1 MSSHNQVCGLN
12 TQRTLCF
19 RFCEQ
24 VCPKHHGWSISNDF
38 RYHNNRLPY
47 QKKSGI
53 CGLTG
58 WCWRTRKPAN
68 TPSPPWWLWKAWL
81 RWGALAGGGRGPWK
95 RSRPLRWGPWRLTGG
110 PRPRSKS
117 WKIQPPNWPV
127 SPTVSHPKL
136 WPRTSS
142 RISTPLEKVKEN
154 TNC

>member
-1 MSSHNQVCGLN
+1 MTYSSLWAKY
-12 TQRTLCF
+12 TKYTLDSVNKF
-19 RFCEQ
+19 VPNIMAGVFQ
-24 VCPKHHGWSISNDF
+24 TILL
-38 RYHNNRLPY
+38 NNRPPY
-47 QKKSGI
+47 RKKNGI

-68 TPSPPWWLWKAWL
+68 IPSPPWWLWKAWL

-95 RSRPLRWGPWRLTGG
+95 RSRPLRWGPWNLTGG

-117 WKIQPPNWPV
+117 WKIQPPNWPFA
-127 SPTVSHPKL
+127 PTVSHPKL

-142 RISTPLEKVKEN
+142 RIWTPLEKVNVN